1 MRLEN
6 QHIHERGLS
15 VVQVAYYSDIA
26 NHLREGH
33 HIQQKTTSLLS
44 VSRVN
49 SEEVRTPCQS
59 ASAACPSPPLS
70 ISAL

>member
-15 VVQVAYYSDIA
+15 VVQVAHHSDIA

-33 HIQQKTTSLLS
+33 H
-44 VSRVN
+44 V
-49 SEEVRTPCQS
+49 
-59 ASAACPSPPLS
+59 
-70 ISAL
+70 